1 MNEQLESLR
10 KSLPPI
16 IARSE
21 IGKYLGGMLSS
32 RYLQNLDAGG
42 KGPVR
47 IRFGGKVG
55 YLRDDLIRWLEGRS
69 SVC

>member
-1 MNEQLESLR
+1 MNDRFESLR

-32 RYLQNLDAGG
+32 RYLQNLDAEG
-42 KGPVR
+42 KGPER
-47 IRFGGKVG
+47 IKFGGKVG
-55 YLRDDLIRWLEGRS
+55 YLRDDLVRWLIGRS
-69 SVC
+69 MVC